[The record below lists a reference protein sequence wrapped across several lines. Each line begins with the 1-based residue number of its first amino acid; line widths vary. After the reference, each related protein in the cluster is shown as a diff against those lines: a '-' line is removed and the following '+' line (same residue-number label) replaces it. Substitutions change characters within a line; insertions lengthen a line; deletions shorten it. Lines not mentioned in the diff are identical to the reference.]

1 GPELTECRPSHEP
14 RAVCAVCP
22 SAAHPRK
29 IEAPAPP
36 PRFPHRE
43 SAAQSL
49 SGGRFSE
56 ELSSLTMN
64 EGGEAISAVSGGAQ
78 PSSPAFDTCV
88 VIPTYRRPSILRS
101 AVDSVL
107 AQQGVTQS
115 VELLVVDNDPG
126 RSAETCV
133 RDIASNSP
141 LPVRYLCE
149 PRAGISH
156 ARNAAVA
163 AASCRYLAF
172 LDHDEEASPHWLA
185 SMRAA
190 AGQYNADIV
199 VGPVRPRFPQAADV
213 PDYAKRIYNRDA
225 LVATGTIIQWAGIG
239 NSLLDRERC
248 FATSTPFDP

>member
-1 GPELTECRPSHEP
+1 
-14 RAVCAVCP
+14 
-22 SAAHPRK
+22 
-29 IEAPAPP
+29 
-36 PRFPHRE
+36 
-43 SAAQSL
+43 
-49 SGGRFSE
+49 
-56 ELSSLTMN
+56 
-64 EGGEAISAVSGGAQ
+64 
-78 PSSPAFDTCV
+78 
-88 VIPTYRRPSILRS
+88 
-101 AVDSVL
+101 
-107 AQQGVTQS
+107 
-115 VELLVVDNDPG
+115 
-126 RSAETCV
+126 
-133 RDIASNSP
+133 IASNSP

-172 LDHDEEASPHWLA
+172 LDDDEEASPHWLA

-199 VGPVRPRFPQAADV
+199 VGPVRPRFPQAGDV

-248 FATSTPFDP
+248 FATSTPFDPRFGLSGGEDAIFLARLHSEGRRCVWCAEGSVTEMIPS